1 MSSPTDRDVAIAA
14 RLLGA
19 IRTPG
24 GAFKADELAT
34 VRADARRDGFA
45 DGERAAGKAS
55 ELGLWDRFMMAAM
68 QGEIAL
74 RVPVADLA
82 RMADEAI
89 SERKKRK
96 DGKR

>member
-1 MSSPTDRDVAIAA
+1 MAIAA

-24 GAFKADELAT
+24 GAFKADAIHVLADELAT